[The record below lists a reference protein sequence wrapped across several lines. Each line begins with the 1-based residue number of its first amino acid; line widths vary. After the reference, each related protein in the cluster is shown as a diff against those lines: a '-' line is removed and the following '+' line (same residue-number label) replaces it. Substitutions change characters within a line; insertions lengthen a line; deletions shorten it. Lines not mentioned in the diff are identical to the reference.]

1 MCGSLHLAPT
11 GHPQVPDDIV
21 NLTVDVDTSHC
32 GTPISQTVQDVLA
45 QYQQH
50 GIQVPVSRIVA
61 YSGIHYRGEAVD
73 HWNIGSG
80 RAEMQN
86 AWQDIN
92 NRNPHCITDSQGNL
106 RLLFDSST
114 NSRRQAN
121 FTETVGVGVGLFIAT
136 RFFNTPYRYWSPTP
150 ALSRYDY
157 RAFPGSHME
166 FQLEARGRFA
176 GNLGSAKSDVWDK
189 FGQNANLS
197 RQLAVIFCPRE
208 NLNSSHTDVI
218 LLDPTK
224 NGAKNN
230 TEYQNYRSILK
241 HYCYFFARQ
250 NFHAFANRLYAIA
263 QSNNDDFLAYLKV
276 GDDKLRKSLAK
287 RVTFEVSNY
296 SFQGTAWKGFAWPF
310 YLSRKLKQFDFSTG
324 FFYWGIWNSVI
335 EYLREGRIPELEEMI
350 TFEQI
355 EVVGKRI
362 YMVLD
367 DATALAWAPTIK
379 DLLEM
384 P

>member
-11 GHPQVPDDIV
+11 GHPQVPDDV
-21 NLTVDVDTSHC
+21 VTLSVSVDYLHC
-32 GTPISQTVQDVLA
+32 GPCPDANIQQYLSN
-45 QYQQH
+45 YQQN
-50 GIQVPVSRIVA
+50 GIQVPISRIVA
-61 YSGIHYRGEAVD
+61 YSGIHYRNEAID

-86 AWQDIN
+86 AWQDISN
-92 NRNPHCITDSQGNL
+92 WQPYFQTDSNGIS
-106 RLLFDSST
+106 RLVFVRPQ

-136 RFFNTPYRYWSPTP
+136 RFFNTPYRFWSPTP
-150 ALSRYDY
+150 GLSRYDY

-166 FQLEARGRFA
+166 YQLEARGRFA
-176 GNLGSAKSDVWDK
+176 GNLGNAKTEVWEK
-189 FGQNANLS
+189 FGQNASLS

-218 LLDPTK
+218 LLDPIK
-224 NGAKNN
+224 NDVMNN
-230 TEYQNYRSILK
+230 TEYKNYRSILK
-241 HYCYFFARQ
+241 HYSYFFARQ
-250 NFHAFANRLYAIA
+250 NFHAFSNRLYEIA
-263 QSNNDDFLAYLKV
+263 RSNDEIFSVYLKL
-276 GDDKLRKSLAK
+276 GDDELRKSLAK

-296 SFQGTAWKGFAWPF
+296 NFQGTAWKGFAWPF

-335 EYLREGRIPELEEMI
+335 EYLREGRIPEIVEMT

-355 EVVGKRI
+355 EVAGKRI

-367 DATALAWAPTIK
+367 DATALAWAPTMK